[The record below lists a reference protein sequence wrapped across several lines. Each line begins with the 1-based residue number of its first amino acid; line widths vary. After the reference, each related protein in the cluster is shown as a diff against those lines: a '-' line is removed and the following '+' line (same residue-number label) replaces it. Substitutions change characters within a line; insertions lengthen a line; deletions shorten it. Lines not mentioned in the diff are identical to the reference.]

1 MQIRQ
6 GTKISFSRSNGD
18 WVSAMRAEVQVMSS
32 AKNLTNLHICIG
44 SPEPSSLDNV
54 ITLPKS
60 RASNVRAIHANS
72 EGSVVSAYLHRLT

>member
-18 WVSAMRAEVQVMSS
+18 WVPFLRAEVQFMRAVKALAS
-32 AKNLTNLHICIG
+32 LHICTG

-54 ITLPKS
+54 ITLQKS
-60 RASNVRAIHANS
+60 
-72 EGSVVSAYLHRLT
+72 G